1 MYTYCT
7 TQTCCALHAY
17 CSSFPHRDARR
28 ALQPNGVKGRPF
40 TSCVIFWFDFFLFS
54 FCAHRGNAFETW
66 GSAPHPA
73 PGGEL
78 FLYFLSWP
86 PPLRVLRVLAE
97 SSPNPRRVLA
107 KSSPSPH
114 PSPSPLSTRRILLA
128 ESSPSPPSPRRILL
142 AESSSSGVLRVLTNS
157 SPNPPSAHR
166 IILTSSS
173 PSHPPP
179 M

>member
-107 KSSPSPH
+107 KSSPSPR
-114 PSPSPLSTRRILLA
+114 P
-128 ESSPSPPSPRRILL
+128 SPSPPSPRQIL
-142 AESSSSGVLRVLTNS
+142 AESSES
-157 SPNPPSAHR
+157 SPNPGNPNPGNPAK
-166 IILTSSS
+166 TWQ
-173 PSHPPP
+173 HPGNPATRP
-179 M
+179 GNTRQPGNQGSRAIEG